1 MLRPFEL
8 SEPTSVAE
16 ASELLARH
24 GDAARIYAGGT
35 ELILAMKEG
44 LVHYEHLVNVKTGAE
59 LACRKGHADRVT
71 GVTWSADGTVLASCG
86 MDHTVRLWDAET
98 GALTHTL
105 AAHAC
110 PAMRVAFTNSVL
122 SSRSFG
128 ATGKFA
134 PTSTINFTG

>member
-44 LVHYEHLVNVKTGAE
+44 LVHYEHLGNVKNIPG
-59 LACRKGHADRVT
+59 LAG
-71 GVTWSADGTVLASCG
+71 
-86 MDHTVRLWDAET
+86 VRLDG
-98 GALTHTL
+98 GALRIG
-105 AAHAC
+105 AATPHRALLGDPLGRQPF
-110 PAMRVAFTNSVL
+110 PAVARVIANVANG
-122 SSRSFG
+122 RERGG
-128 ATGKFA
+128 AT
-134 PTSTINFTG
+134 